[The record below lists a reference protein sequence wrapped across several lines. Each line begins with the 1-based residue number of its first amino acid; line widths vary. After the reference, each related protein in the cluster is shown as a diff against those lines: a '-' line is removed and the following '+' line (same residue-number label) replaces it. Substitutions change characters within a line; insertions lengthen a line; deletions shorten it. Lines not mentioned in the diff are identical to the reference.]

1 MTDKQKL
8 KSLELKM
15 QRIEKNNPE
24 IDFKLGSKRFF
35 EIQRYY
41 NLREEHF
48 HLKFE
53 MDYCDKC
60 GKKL

>member
-15 QRIEKNNPE
+15 QRIEKNYPE
-24 IDFKLGSKRFF
+24 IDFKLTSKKFND
-35 EIQRYY
+35 IKKYY
-41 NLREEHF
+41 ELRMDHF

-53 MDYCDKC
+53 MEHCEKC

>member
-24 IDFKLGSKRFF
+24 IDFKFVAKRFMDI
-35 EIQRYY
+35 ERYY
-41 NLREEHF
+41 KLRQEHF

-53 MDYCDKC
+53 MDYCEKC
-60 GKKL
+60 GKKI

>member
-15 QRIEKNNPE
+15 QRIERNNPE
-24 IDFKLGSKRFF
+24 IDFKFVSKRFF
-35 EIQRYY
+35 DIKKY
-41 NLREEHF
+41 NELRQEHF

-53 MDYCDKC
+53 MEHCKKC

>member
-15 QRIEKNNPE
+15 QRIEKNYPE
-24 IDFKLGSKRFF
+24 IDFKIVSKRFY
-35 EIQRYY
+35 EIRKY
-41 NLREEHF
+41 NQLREEHF
-48 HLKFE
+48 HLKFVME
-53 MDYCDKC
+53 HCEKC

>member
-15 QRIEKNNPE
+15 QRIEKNYPE
-24 IDFKLGSKRFF
+24 IDFKLTSQRFYDI
-35 EIQRYY
+35 ERYY
-41 NLREEHF
+41 KLRLEHF